1 MKCKALSGLRL
12 LLGLAL
18 FAIAGGPGGGF
29 DLVVQQIATMGP
41 RQWLGLVAGSLVP
54 HVPAVTP
61 IGQRI
66 ARALPVPLDGSASAD
81 GHTA

>member
-18 FAIAGGPGGGF
+18 FAITSGQGGGF
-29 DLVVQQIATMGP
+29 DLVVQQIETMGP
-41 RQWLGLVAGSLVP
+41 RQWLGLMAGSLVP
-54 HVPAVTP
+54 HVPAITP

-66 ARALPVPLDGSASAD
+66 ARALPIASDGSASAD